1 MFGIVHVFRD
11 AMFCYGQVTAHSSA
25 AFRTLTINLTTG
37 ISGDAMAAIS
47 VNAAHRARTSTATG
61 RWTCTVANGAVGCSE
76 GVRISHRIIIITYYG
91 IIIAM
96 CDLYGAGGQ

>member
-11 AMFCYGQVTAHSSA
+11 SVLPCLGHRSQLRAVQH
-25 AFRTLTINLTTG
+25 LEHTINLTTG

-47 VNAAHRARTSTATG
+47 VNAAYRVRTSTATG
-61 RWTCTVANGAVGCSE
+61 RWTCTVANGAVGCSG

-91 IIIAM
+91 IIAM
-96 CDLYGAGGQ
+96 CDLFGAGGQ